1 MSGEGVPSRTT
12 TPSPTRPRSMRLPGA
27 IRPLFSISAISGA
40 ATILSSAA
48 PAGEAAI
55 MAISNAVARSAVMR
69 SSVADVAG
77 QHAGTDA
84 DLLHRPVVFR
94 ADVGAENQLGV
105 CAAMQPAI
113 VLQLALEL
121 ARRPAGIAERQD
133 RACRAGAPGDRFENI
148 ECGGEGGPPPARPRR
163 RLH

>member
-1 MSGEGVPSRTT
+1 MLAMMPRTA
-12 TPSPTRPRSMRLPGA
+12 P
-27 IRPLFSISAISGA
+27 A

-55 MAISNAVARSAVMR
+55 MALKNMAISNAVARSAVIR

-94 ADVGAENQLGV
+94 ADVGAEDQFGIGTAV
-105 CAAMQPAI
+105 QPA
-113 VLQLALEL
+113 VLLQFVLEL
-121 ARRPAGIAERQD
+121 ARRPAGVAQSED
-133 RACRAGAPGDRFENI
+133 RARRTIAARDRFEDV
-148 ECGGEGGPPPARPRR
+148 ERRGE
-163 RLH
+163 